1 MDMIYEE
8 LLGIKKKKQNKEDK
22 IDGGQKWTVTPFA
35 QVYDPSIHGFWHGMN
50 LKMQLMA
57 ISIILSFYF
66 LFVKVPK
73 NKVKKKKEWNLA
85 ESC

>member
-1 MDMIYEE
+1 MDMIHEE
-8 LLGIKKKKQNKEDK
+8 LLGIKTKQNKEDR

-57 ISIILSFYF
+57 ISIIFCHFIFSL
-66 LFVKVPK
+66 
-73 NKVKKKKEWNLA
+73 
-85 ESC
+85 

>member
-8 LLGIKKKKQNKEDK
+8 LLGIKKKKKNKEDK

-35 QVYDPSIHGFWHGMN
+35 QVYDPSIHGFWWYLWHGMN

-57 ISIILSFYF
+57 ISIIFCHFIFSL
-66 LFVKVPK
+66 
-73 NKVKKKKEWNLA
+73 
-85 ESC
+85 

>member
-1 MDMIYEE
+1 MDMIHEE
-8 LLGIKKKKQNKEDK
+8 LLGIKTKQNKEDK

-57 ISIILSFYF
+57 ISIIFCHFIFSL
-66 LFVKVPK
+66 
-73 NKVKKKKEWNLA
+73 
-85 ESC
+85 